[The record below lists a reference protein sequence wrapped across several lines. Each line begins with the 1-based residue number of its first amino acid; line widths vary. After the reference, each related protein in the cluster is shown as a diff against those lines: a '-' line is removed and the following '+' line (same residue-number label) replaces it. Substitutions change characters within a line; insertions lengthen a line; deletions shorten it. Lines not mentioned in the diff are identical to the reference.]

1 MTSQPGSQT
10 GHRSPRRAVT
20 RLAAAP
26 LTWPLL
32 LTIIMVLVLVLASPL
47 APAQTLPEPSVP
59 SRALQSIDASP
70 LANGRVLVTLTLS
83 SAAPEPVVFATDRPA
98 RLSVDLPATRIAL
111 AERVRKVNLGR
122 VRTTIAADASDR
134 SRVVIEL
141 SELAPYTLRVDGNKV
156 FVQIAG
162 ADESPAVVAG
172 MTLPQLEAPAAPS
185 SVVPAAAPLADPA
198 MLAPKPAATSAL
210 TITAID
216 FRRGEKGEGR
226 IVVALN
232 NPQAS
237 VDVSDEGGKVRA
249 RFRNATLTGALMRR
263 LDVLDFATPVKF
275 IDTQRSGMDAEII
288 ITPVAGADYEQVAYQ
303 NGSQYTIEL
312 QPLTTTQKEERKR
325 NEPQY
330 TGERISLS
338 FQNIDIRS
346 LLQIIADVA
355 GTNMVVSDSVTGEI
369 AMRLQNVPWDQA
381 LDIILRTKGLGMRQQ
396 GNVMLVAPVAEL
408 AERDKIEAEAEKQKV
423 DLAPLRSELVQVNY
437 AKAADIAALLKEGDN
452 SVLSERGRVSV
463 DERTNTLLILETRE
477 KLAEIRTLVARLD
490 IPVKQVL
497 IESRIVIANN
507 DYSRELGTRFG
518 VSAVAR
524 NGRNGL
530 ISTSGSA
537 EANDTTVNSFISNG
551 NGRASVGNLED
562 RFNVSL
568 PAGGNAGRIALAVL
582 GSDYLVDLEL
592 SALQAEG
599 RGEVVST
606 PRVITSNAKQA
617 SIEQG
622 VEIPYQEAA
631 SSGATAVS
639 FKKAVLSLSVTPQVT
654 PDDRIIMDLAVN
666 NDSVGQSYATATGSI
681 PSIDTRKVTTQVL
694 VQNGQTVVLGGIYQ
708 QENRNSV
715 SKIPLLGDI
724 PILGAAFRNRTT
736 VNNKDE
742 LLIFVTP
749 KILREGLQDH

>member
-1 MTSQPGSQT
+1 
-10 GHRSPRRAVT
+10 
-20 RLAAAP
+20 
-26 LTWPLL
+26 
-32 LTIIMVLVLVLASPL
+32 
-47 APAQTLPEPSVP
+47 
-59 SRALQSIDASP
+59 
-70 LANGRVLVTLTLS
+70 
-83 SAAPEPVVFATDRPA
+83 
-98 RLSVDLPATRIAL
+98 
-111 AERVRKVNLGR
+111 
-122 VRTTIAADASDR
+122 
-134 SRVVIEL
+134 
-141 SELAPYTLRVDGNKV
+141 
-156 FVQIAG
+156 
-162 ADESPAVVAG
+162 
-172 MTLPQLEAPAAPS
+172 
-185 SVVPAAAPLADPA
+185 
-198 MLAPKPAATSAL
+198 
-210 TITAID
+210 
-216 FRRGEKGEGR
+216 
-226 IVVALN
+226 
-232 NPQAS
+232 
-237 VDVSDEGGKVRA
+237 
-249 RFRNATLTGALMRR
+249 
-263 LDVLDFATPVKF
+263 
-275 IDTQRSGMDAEII
+275 
-288 ITPVAGADYEQVAYQ
+288 
-303 NGSQYTIEL
+303 
-312 QPLTTTQKEERKR
+312 
-325 NEPQY
+325 
-330 TGERISLS
+330 
-338 FQNIDIRS
+338 
-346 LLQIIADVA
+346 
-355 GTNMVVSDSVTGEI
+355 
-369 AMRLQNVPWDQA
+369 
-381 LDIILRTKGLGMRQQ
+381 
-396 GNVMLVAPVAEL
+396 
-408 AERDKIEAEAEKQKV
+408 
-423 DLAPLRSELVQVNY
+423 
-437 AKAADIAALLKEGDN
+437 
-452 SVLSERGRVSV
+452 
-463 DERTNTLLILETRE
+463 
-477 KLAEIRTLVARLD
+477 
-490 IPVKQVL
+490 
-497 IESRIVIANN
+497 VIANN